1 MSPTPAPDSK
11 TVVILFAAGAGLV
24 VAAFSYALIRRW
36 PTFDPLVTAGIVGMG
51 LLLIVIYERLGRM
64 YTELRTIAHHLEL
77 MSGGSGDAR
86 RRGAGTTSD
95 RPVGAK
101 EVSGDAK

>member
-36 PTFDPLVTAGIVGMG
+36 ATFDPLVTAGIVGIG

-64 YTELRTIAHHLEL
+64 QTELRTIAYHLEL
-77 MSGGSGDAR
+77 MSGGSADAPHH
-86 RRGAGTTSD
+86 GARTTSH
-95 RPVGAK
+95 RPVGVK
-101 EVSGDAK
+101 EGSRDAK